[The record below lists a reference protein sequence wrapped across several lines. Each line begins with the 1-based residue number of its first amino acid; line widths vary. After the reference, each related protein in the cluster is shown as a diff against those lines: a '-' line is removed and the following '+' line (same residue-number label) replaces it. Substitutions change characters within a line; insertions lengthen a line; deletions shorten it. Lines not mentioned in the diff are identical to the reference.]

1 MSISASLPF
10 MGNEILN
17 SWNIMRIILI
27 RYHNNSMNVS
37 CLLARNKQKQ
47 KPSQKQK
54 TDYWAGTLEQKW
66 ITKRVVIDMTVGLVM
81 TKQKTPHQNKQH
93 HPVLLE
99 SVLQVLSPKAGQS
112 YLDLTAGYGG
122 HAAAIL
128 DAIGESGYAT
138 LIERDANANTELKKR
153 FGDNEKVEYINTDFV
168 TAASEL
174 SAEGKQYDMVLA
186 DIGVSSPHLDMP
198 QRGFSYSRAGPLDMR
213 MDQRQ
218 ATTAADLINSLSEDD
233 LVNILRKYGEEP
245 RARKVARAIIDER
258 PVDRTD
264 LLATI
269 VENAVGKRYAGGTLP
284 RVFQA
289 LRIAVND
296 ELGQL
301 STVLP
306 LLPGLLKPGG
316 RLAVISFHSLE
327 DRLVKQFI
335 KQLSYGLEAELV
347 NLTKK
352 PIKGTALDSH
362 PRARSAML
370 RAAVK

>member
-27 RYHNNSMNVS
+27 RYHNNSMNIPY
-37 CLLARNKQKQ
+37 LLVRNKQKQ

-54 TDYWAGTLEQKW
+54 TDYWAGTLDEKW

-112 YLDLTAGYGG
+112 YLDLTVGYGG
-122 HAAAIL
+122 HASQVL
-128 DAIGESGYAT
+128 DIIGESGSAT
-138 LIERDANANTELKKR
+138 LVDRDANAITELKKR
-153 FGDNEKVEYINTDFV
+153 FGDNENVELLHTDFV
-168 TAASEL
+168 TAATGL
-174 SAEGKQYDMVLA
+174 IRKGKQFDMVLA

-198 QRGFSYSRAGPLDMR
+198 ERGFSYAREGPLDMR
-213 MDQRQ
+213 MDQQQ
-218 ATTAADLINSLSEDD
+218 ATTAADLINTMSEDE
-233 LVNILRKYGEEP
+233 LTHIFRSYGEEP
-245 RARKVARAIIDER
+245 RARRIARAITTHR
-258 PVDRTD
+258 PINRTSQ
-264 LLATI
+264 LAAI
-269 VENAVGKRYAGGTLP
+269 VEDTVGKRYVGGTLP

-301 STVLP
+301 SLLLTVLP
-306 LLPGLLKPGG
+306 KLLKPGG
-316 RLAVISFHSLE
+316 RMAIISFHSLE

-335 KQLSYGLEAELV
+335 KQASYGLEATLA

-352 PIKGTALDSH
+352 PIKGSKNDLH